1 MNNSFD
7 RLRPEI
13 KKNLRENAKK
23 YSTVKSLVY
32 RLRGTGNRYNL
43 SFDDIRDI
51 MYWGGADSQISVSE
65 VYNAIFKN

>member
-1 MNNSFD
+1 MQNSFNN
-7 RLRPEI
+7 LRPDI
-13 KKNLRENAKK
+13 QKNLRENAKK

-43 SFDDIRDI
+43 SFDDIRDVI
-51 MYWGGADSQISVSE
+51 YWGGANSQISVSE